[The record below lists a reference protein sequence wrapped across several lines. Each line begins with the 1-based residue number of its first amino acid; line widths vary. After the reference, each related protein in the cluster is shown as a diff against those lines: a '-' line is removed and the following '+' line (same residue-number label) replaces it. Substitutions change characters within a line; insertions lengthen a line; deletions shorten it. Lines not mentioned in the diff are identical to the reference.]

1 MANFVQIYKSTDAN
15 APVLTGQVS
24 KLVDLLDAVLV
35 NGYTTASV
43 ASITRSGSTVTV
55 TLSAANS
62 TLVTGDYV
70 KLSGAVE
77 TDYNG
82 VWQIT
87 VTSSTT
93 FTFNIGVL
101 TPTSPATGTI
111 LYRKAPLN
119 WTKPYTGTNAAVFR
133 SQNTGS
139 PRHYLQVI
147 DNGATVGGAKES
159 QVMAFETMSAYN
171 TGTGPFPTVAQQAN
185 GLCWFKS
192 STADATARD
201 WTIIGDDKGFYLQ
214 INSNATAAT
223 TNLYGFGWFPSYKA
237 GDAYNTFIAGSPT
250 FNLATPLYAGLNYL
264 SAFTTTNG
272 APSATDGIYLARS
285 FSQTGGSISVPIL
298 PGFGNPSTP
307 GYGIGASYGV
317 AYPDLVASGVIVA
330 PVFISESITGTP
342 IRGRL
347 PGFYSPFH
355 NVAFSNYD
363 DLSGISGLAGLTLT
377 VLTLST
383 SNNVGQASIDRIGP
397 WA

>member
-87 VTSSTT
+87 VVSSTV

-147 DNGATVGGAKES
+147 DNGATAGGAKES

-171 TGTGPFPTVAQQAN
+171 TGTGPFPTVAQQAD

-192 STADATARD
+192 STADTTARA
-201 WTIIGDDKGFYLQ
+201 WTIIGDDKTFYLQ
-214 INSNATAAT
+214 IDAGSSTTT
-223 TNLYGFGWFPSYKA
+223 TNVHGFGWFPSYKA
-237 GDAYNTFIAGSPT
+237 GDAYNTFIAGSNT
-250 FNLATPLYAGLNYL
+250 FNSASPAAPGLAVCTSWTG
-264 SAFTTTNG
+264 TTG
-272 APSATDGIYLARS
+272 APTASSSLYIPRS
-285 FSQTGGSISVPIL
+285 YSQTGGSIAVCLL
-298 PGFGNPSTP
+298 PGLGSGQTFGNGS
-307 GYGIGASYGV
+307 SVGV
-317 AYPDLVASGVIVA
+317 AYPDLVASGAIVM
-330 PVFISESITGTP
+330 PVFLAEAIVGTP
-342 IRGRL
+342 LRGRL
-347 PGFYSPFH
+347 PGFYPPLHATS
-355 NVAFSNYD
+355 FSNYD
-363 DLSGISGLAGLTLT
+363 EISGVSGLTGLTLV
-377 VLTLST
+377 VLGVQTNS
-383 SNNVGQASIDRIGP
+383 SVGQVAIDRIGP
-397 WA
+397 WS